1 MKCRVHS
8 PNPFDAAG
16 SEADD
21 VKVEFYPLN
30 RLCVLSLGLL
40 LAQASALFAQTPAP
54 RPGNQP
60 KSQAAPAKPAATP
73 DKAAAEPTGADVTT
87 ASFGDWQ
94 LSCRLTPVAAGQPS
108 RRLCEVLH
116 SVILQ
121 GQTAPFAQLGFGK
134 MTPAEPLFLT
144 AVVPPNVTFPSSVK
158 LAIDENDKQPL
169 EVAWTRCLP
178 GGCFA
183 STAVNDDMVKR
194 WRAQNEGGR
203 LMFKNGAGQDLIVP
217 ISFKGL
223 ARALD
228 ALAKEN

>member
-1 MKCRVHS
+1 
-8 PNPFDAAG
+8 
-16 SEADD
+16 
-21 VKVEFYPLN
+21 LN
-30 RLCVLSLGLL
+30 KLCVLSVGIL
-40 LAQASALFAQTPAP
+40 LAQTTSSLFAQTPAAAP
-54 RPGNQP
+54 RPANQNQH
-60 KSQAAPAKPAATP
+60 KSQAVQVKPAATP
-73 DKAAAEPTGADVTT
+73 DKAGAEPTGAEVTT

-108 RRLCEVLH
+108 RRLCEVLQ

-134 MTPAEPLFLT
+134 MTPADPVFFT

-158 LAIDENDKQPL
+158 LAIDENDKQPV

-183 STAVNDDMVKR
+183 SVPVNDDVMKR

-203 LMFKNGAGQDLIVP
+203 LMFKNGAGQDLVVP

>member
-1 MKCRVHS
+1 MWSLQLSK
-8 PNPFDAAG
+8 
-16 SEADD
+16 
-21 VKVEFYPLN
+21 
-30 RLCVLSLGLL
+30 LCVLSVGIL
-40 LAQASALFAQTPAP
+40 LAQTSVLFAQTPAP
-54 RPGNQP
+54 APAPRPAIQNQH
-60 KSQAAPAKPAATP
+60 KYQAAQVKPAAAP
-73 DKAAAEPTGADVTT
+73 DKAAAEPTGAELTT

-94 LSCRLTPVAAGQPS
+94 LSCRLTPGAAGQPS
-108 RRLCEVLH
+108 RRLCEVLQR
-116 SVILQ
+116 VVLQ

-134 MTPAEPLFLT
+134 MTPADPLFFT

-158 LAIDENDKQPL
+158 LAIDENDKQPV

-183 STAVNDDMVKR
+183 SLAVNDDVVKR

-203 LMFKNGAGQDLIVP
+203 LMFKNGAGQDLVVP

>member
-1 MKCRVHS
+1 LSK
-8 PNPFDAAG
+8 
-16 SEADD
+16 
-21 VKVEFYPLN
+21 
-30 RLCVLSLGLL
+30 LCVLSAGILF
-40 LAQASALFAQTPAP
+40 AQTSALFAQTPAP
-54 RPGNQP
+54 APAPRPANQAQH
-60 KSQAAPAKPAATP
+60 KSQTAQMKPAATP
-73 DKAAAEPTGADVTT
+73 DKANPELTGAEVTT

-108 RRLCEVLH
+108 RHLCEVLQ
-116 SVILQ
+116 SVILK

-134 MTPAEPLFLT
+134 MTAADPIFFT

-158 LAIDENDKQPL
+158 LAIDENDKQPV

-183 STAVNDDMVKR
+183 SLAVKDDVVNR

-203 LMFKNGAGQDLIVP
+203 LMFKSGAGQDMVVP

>member
-1 MKCRVHS
+1 
-8 PNPFDAAG
+8 
-16 SEADD
+16 
-21 VKVEFYPLN
+21 LN
-30 RLCVLSLGLL
+30 KLCVLSVGIL
-40 LAQASALFAQTPAP
+40 LAQTTSSLFAQTPAP
-54 RPGNQP
+54 AAAPRPANQNQH
-60 KSQAAPAKPAATP
+60 KSQAVQVKPAATS
-73 DKAAAEPTGADVTT
+73 DKASAEPTGAEVTT

-94 LSCRLTPVAAGQPS
+94 LSCRLTPVADGQPS
-108 RRLCEVLH
+108 RRLCEVLQ
-116 SVILQ
+116 SVILK

-134 MTPAEPLFLT
+134 MTPADPLFFT

-158 LAIDENDKQPL
+158 LAIDENDKQPV

-183 STAVNDDMVKR
+183 SIAVNDDVMKR

-203 LMFKNGAGQDLIVP
+203 LMFKNGAGQDLVVP

>member
-1 MKCRVHS
+1 M
-8 PNPFDAAG
+8 
-16 SEADD
+16 
-21 VKVEFYPLN
+21 N
-30 RLCVLSLGLL
+30 RLCVLSVGIL
-40 LAQASALFAQTPAP
+40 LAQTSALFAQAPAPAPAP
-54 RPGNQP
+54 RPANQTQH
-60 KSQAAPAKPAATP
+60 KSQAAQVKPAATS
-73 DKAAAEPTGADVTT
+73 DKAGAEPTGAEVTT

-94 LSCRLTPVAAGQPS
+94 LSCRLTPVADGQPS
-108 RRLCEVLH
+108 RRLCEVLQ
-116 SVILQ
+116 SVILK

-134 MTPAEPLFLT
+134 MTPADPVFFT

-158 LAIDENDKQPL
+158 LAIDENDKQPV

-183 STAVNDDMVKR
+183 SLAVSDDVMKR

-203 LMFKNGAGQDLIVP
+203 LMFKNGAGQDLVGP

>member
-1 MKCRVHS
+1 
-8 PNPFDAAG
+8 
-16 SEADD
+16 
-21 VKVEFYPLN
+21 LN
-30 RLCVLSLGLL
+30 KLCVLSVGIL
-40 LAQASALFAQTPAP
+40 LAQTSALFAQTPAP
-54 RPGNQP
+54 APRPGNQHQQ
-60 KSQAAPAKPAATP
+60 KSQAAPVKPAATS
-73 DKAAAEPTGADVTT
+73 DKAAAEPTGAEVTT

-94 LSCRLTPVAAGQPS
+94 LSCRLTPVATGQPS
-108 RRLCEVLH
+108 RRMCEVLQ

-134 MTPAEPLFLT
+134 MTPAEPLFFT

-158 LAIDENDKQPL
+158 LAIDENDKQPV

-183 STAVNDDMVKR
+183 SLAVNDDVMKR

-203 LMFKNGAGQDLIVP
+203 LMFKNGAGQDLVVP